1 MNTTELVVEIRPKKK
16 IQAHTHKHYWS
27 YVLID
32 PIFSLTLSSYWSYIL
47 TGPKIL
53 LILYSHWSYVPT
65 NPKYPWSYTPTYS
78 KLPMILCSYLNLFP
92 VDLVFLLILRCQWF
106 HYSSDYGVT
115 PNWVYDV
122 AASSHSIHF
131 LPCIQLLFIESWK
144 WQSSIYFLS
153 DYDLHS
159 KFAFRNVAALLTIN

>member
-1 MNTTELVVEIRPKKK
+1 MNTTELVVEIRPKKNSGPYP
-16 IQAHTHKHYWS
+16 QTL
-27 YVLID
+27 LILC
-32 PIFSLTLSSYWSYIL
+32 SHRSYIL
-47 TGPKIL
+47 TDPKFL

-65 NPKYPWSYTPTYS
+65 NRKYPWSYTPTYS

-153 DYDLHS
+153 DHDLHS

>member
-1 MNTTELVVEIRPKKK
+1 
-16 IQAHTHKHYWS
+16 
-27 YVLID
+27 
-32 PIFSLTLSSYWSYIL
+32 
-47 TGPKIL
+47 
-53 LILYSHWSYVPT
+53 
-65 NPKYPWSYTPTYS
+65 
-78 KLPMILCSYLNLFP
+78 MILCSYLNLFP

-153 DYDLHS
+153 DHDLHS
-159 KFAFRNVAALLTIN
+159 KFAFRNVAALLTINQASQIDVHWRVQIICWYFTYQSFFHAHQIVVRIITNTLLVFHLLFPVEITTVNEYAVHSYE